1 MDEEPEDGAME
12 LDDADF
18 LEARIDNISVSNLG
32 FIVFLRPEGDARV
45 LPIFIGANEAH
56 SIAIAFNNQVP
67 PRPLTHDL
75 LKNIL
80 GLLDVEVVKI
90 QVTSLSENTF
100 YGRIYLRKEGIE
112 EMDVDARP
120 SDAIALALR
129 YKVPIYVHKDVFES
143 AAIQVKESE
152 GEEGGESGAAEEAG
166 EKPEA
171 HHPVSRMDRLKENLQ
186 KALAAE
192 HYEEAAK
199 IRDEL
204 KRLQSGN

>member
-1 MDEEPEDGAME
+1 MDKEPEENEGLE
-12 LDDADF
+12 LDEADF
-18 LEARIDNISVSNLG
+18 LKARIDNISVSNLG
-32 FIVFLRPEGDARV
+32 FIVFLKAEGDSRV

-90 QVTSLSENTF
+90 QVTALSENTF
-100 YGRIYLRKEGIE
+100 YGRIHLRKEGIE
-112 EMDVDARP
+112 EMDIDARP

-129 YKVPIYVHKDVFES
+129 YKVPIFVHKDVYES
-143 AAIQVKESE
+143 AAIQVKETGS
-152 GEEGGESGAAEEAG
+152 AEERSDEADTLLEEALTPARKDPVETVK
-166 EKPEA
+166 EKL
-171 HHPVSRMDRLKENLQ
+171 H
-186 KALAAE
+186 KALEAE

-199 IRDEL
+199 LRDEL
-204 KRLQSGN
+204 RRLQSGN